1 MTSAEQPP
9 SAGLPEFLQESP
21 YGAVVVGPDFRFK
34 SVNDAFCRMLEY
46 PEDDL
51 VGRRGMA
58 DVTHPEDVAA
68 SREQLARL
76 RPDGLDYFVVQKRY
90 VTRSGRVIHA
100 LTFVR
105 GLFDPGGGLT
115 GVEASI
121 VDITAKAQAEA
132 ALRSSETR
140 YRTLFETANDAI
152 FLVQDGRFVDCNAR
166 TLEIFGCSRETI
178 LGRHP
183 SAFSPPRQPDGA
195 PSDSAAEAWMSKAL
209 AGEPLSFEW
218 LHCRADGTPFDAEVS
233 LARVELGDRFFL
245 QAIVRDRTE
254 RKAAERGRLELE
266 RRLLHAQKLESLGV
280 LAGGVAHDFN
290 NLLMAMLGN
299 LELALQDVPPGT
311 PARPRLE
318 AVGVAA
324 RRAAELTRQML
335 AYSGRGRFATARLD
349 LNGLVSEN
357 LHLLRASVPATTALD
372 VRLGCGIPAIEAD
385 AGQVGQ
391 VLSNLATNAA
401 EAIGPEPGRI
411 TLSTGVLDCDA
422 AYLRRTRLEDAPPP
436 GRYVYLEVADTGCG
450 MDEQTQSQM
459 FDPFFSTKFIGRGL
473 GLPAVLGIVRG
484 HGGAILLE
492 TAAGKGAVVRVLFPA
507 LEAAPGTAGPAK
519 AAPAGGAGPE
529 QRPAP

>member
-1 MTSAEQPP
+1 M
-9 SAGLPEFLQESP
+9 
-21 YGAVVVGPDFRFK
+21 GPDFRFER
-34 SVNDAFCRMLEY
+34 VNDAFCRMLEY
-46 PEDDL
+46 PEDEL

-58 DVTHPEDVAA
+58 EVTHPEDVVA
-68 SREQLARL
+68 SRELLGRL
-76 RPDGLDYFVVQKRY
+76 RPDGLDYFVVEKRY
-90 VTRSGRVIHA
+90 LTRSGRIVCA

-105 GLFDPGGGLT
+105 GLFEPGGKLV
-115 GVEASI
+115 GVEASV

-132 ALRSSETR
+132 ELRASEAR

-152 FLVQDGRFVDCNAR
+152 FLMEGGRFVDCNAR

-183 SAFSPPRQPDGA
+183 SAFSPPLQRDGA
-195 PSDSAAEAWMSKAL
+195 PSDSAAEAWMNQAL

-233 LARVELGDRFFL
+233 LARVELGDRLFL
-245 QAIVRDRTE
+245 LAIVRDLAE
-254 RKAAERGRLELE
+254 RRAAERGRLELE

-349 LNGLVSEN
+349 LNGLVSEH
-357 LHLLRASVPATTALD
+357 LHLLRASIPTTTTLD
-372 VRLGCGIPAIEAD
+372 VRLDRAIPAVEAD

-391 VLSNLATNAA
+391 VLTNLATNAA
-401 EAIGPEPGRI
+401 EAIGSEPGRI
-411 TLSTGVLDCDA
+411 TLSTGVLECDA
-422 AYLRRTRLEDAPPP
+422 AYLRRTRLEEPPLP

-492 TAAGKGAVVRVLFPA
+492 SAAGQGAVVRVLFPA
-507 LEAAPGTAGPAK
+507 LEAAPDAAGPA
-519 AAPAGGAGPE
+519 GPSPS
-529 QRPAP
+529 R